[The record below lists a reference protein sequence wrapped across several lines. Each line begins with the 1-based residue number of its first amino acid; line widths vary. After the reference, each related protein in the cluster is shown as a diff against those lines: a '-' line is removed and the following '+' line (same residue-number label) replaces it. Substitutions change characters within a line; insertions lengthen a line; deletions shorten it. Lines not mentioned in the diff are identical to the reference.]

1 MQLQAVIVPPPS
13 VVQDALAAARTITLK
28 PGASPQKQG
37 MVQRLRQRQSG
48 RVAPVDHLAVVASD
62 AMFIRLAHL
71 GSVTSEDALRLARAL
86 DEPAA
91 TWPAPVVHVAEL
103 DIELTDTQMLI
114 TARLGGDTDGLRDIF
129 RAFNEAA
136 KAQRFFLDRRS
147 FRPEFTVASID
158 LPDDPTFL
166 DRLEW
171 DADTHQGPEW
181 QAMSISMMHVGFGDN
196 ARTFDH
202 FDTVAL
208 GGRADG

>member
-13 VVQDALAAARTITLK
+13 VVQDALAAAHTITLK
-28 PGASPQKQG
+28 PGAAPEKPG
-37 MVQRLRQRQSG
+37 MVQRLLQRQSG
-48 RVAPVDHLAVVASD
+48 RVAPTDHLAVVASD

-71 GSVTSEDALRLARAL
+71 GSVTSDDAIRLARAL

-91 TWPAPVVHVAEL
+91 AWPAPVVHVAEL
-103 DIELTDTQMLI
+103 GIELSDTQMLI
-114 TARLGGDTDGLRDIF
+114 TARLGGDTDGLRGIF

-171 DADTHQGPEW
+171 EADTHQGPEW
-181 QAMSISMMHVGFGDN
+181 QAMSISMMRVGFGDN
-196 ARTFDH
+196 ARTFDL

>member
-13 VVQDALAAARTITLK
+13 VVQDALAAALTITLK
-28 PGASPQKQG
+28 PGESPQKRG
-37 MVQRLRQRQSG
+37 MVERLPNARAGVQPLPAR
-48 RVAPVDHLAVVASD
+48 PDVVASD
-62 AMFIRLAHL
+62 AMFIRLGHL
-71 GSVTSEDALRLARAL
+71 GSVTSDDAIRLARAL

-103 DIELTDTQMLI
+103 GIELTDTQMLI
-114 TARLGGDTDGLRDIF
+114 TAQLGGDTDGLREIF
-129 RAFNEAA
+129 RNFNEAA

-171 DADTHQGPEW
+171 EADAHQGPEW
-181 QAMSISMMHVGFGDN
+181 QAMSISMMRVGFGDN
-196 ARTFDH
+196 ARTFEELDS
-202 FDTVAL
+202 VAL